1 MLLLLY
7 IYVHRDHNMRRMPF
21 KFRFE
26 GSLLTESFWRGPVL
40 GYLA

>member
-7 IYVHRDHNMRRMPF
+7 IYVHRDHNMRRMPLR
-21 KFRFE
+21 FRLE
-26 GSLLTESFWRGPVL
+26 GPSLTESFWRGPVL